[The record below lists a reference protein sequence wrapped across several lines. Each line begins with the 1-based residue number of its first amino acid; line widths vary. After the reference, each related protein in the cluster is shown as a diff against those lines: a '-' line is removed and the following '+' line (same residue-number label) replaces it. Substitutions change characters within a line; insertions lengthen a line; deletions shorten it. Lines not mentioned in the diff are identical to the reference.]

1 MYDEYLKYPYY
12 IALLTTIS
20 IKQCSFSSII
30 LVLPTTQTLDS
41 QHLMYKVP
49 QLSLFLWFF
58 FTLFDAARRRM
69 KMDDDEVLIEFFLCF
84 WFSIDLECVHKN
96 LCNCSPVS
104 QTTHQKSAIILKC
117 WADDLSQAIPNV

>member
-1 MYDEYLKYPYY
+1 MFLLFHISCYPYH
-12 IALLTTIS
+12 ADFRFEASHVQSTTTIS
-20 IKQCSFSSII
+20 
-30 LVLPTTQTLDS
+30 L
-41 QHLMYKVP
+41 LM
-49 QLSLFLWFF
+49 WFF

-104 QTTHQKSAIILKC
+104 QTTHRKISIILKC
-117 WADDLSQAIPNV
+117 WADDLSQAIRNV